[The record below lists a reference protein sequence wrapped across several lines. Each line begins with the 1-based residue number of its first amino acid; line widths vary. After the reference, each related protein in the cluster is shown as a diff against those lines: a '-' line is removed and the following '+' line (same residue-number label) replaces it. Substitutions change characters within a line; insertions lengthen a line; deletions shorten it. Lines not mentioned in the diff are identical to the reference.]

1 MLASSPSRRGGYA
14 QRVKA
19 YPIRVLGDPVL
30 KQRSREVEELDGT
43 LATLVDTMYT
53 TMYDAV
59 GLGLAAPQVGV
70 RKRLFTYDV
79 GEGPRV
85 LINPEVVETSGEA
98 GFEEGCLSIPG
109 LRFEVQRPERVTV
122 RGIGLDGREQVFED
136 DDMLARV
143 FQHELDHLDGILL
156 IDRLDPDTR
165 KLALR
170 ELREIDLTAAALAER
185 GSGDGPRL

>member
-1 MLASSPSRRGGYA
+1 VTHWYPRRVAS
-14 QRVKA
+14 

-30 KQRSREVEELDGT
+30 KQRSRTVEELDGA

-85 LINPEVVETSGEA
+85 LINPEVVEAAGEV

-109 LRFEVQRPERVTV
+109 LRFEVRRPERITA
-122 RGIGLDGREQVFED
+122 RGIGLDGREEIFED

-143 FQHELDHLDGILL
+143 FQHELDHLDGLLL
-156 IDRLDPDTR
+156 IDRLDPEAR
-165 KLALR
+165 KQALR
-170 ELREIDLTAAALAER
+170 ELREIDLTAAAQAAREP
-185 GSGDGPRL
+185 GDGPRL